1 MSDVLC
7 VRQFAVHQ
15 DYNTYQDSQWS
26 LHLWCLQSSGGIEAH
41 KQQVIILPGKCYNII
56 GDRSIF
62 ITIFSGALK
71 MHCQNT

>member
-1 MSDVLC
+1 MYYVLGNLLYTRITTLTMIVSDLC
-7 VRQFAVHQ
+7 IYGV
-15 DYNTYQDSQWS
+15 YS
-26 LHLWCLQSSGGIEAH
+26 LVGGIKTH

-71 MHCQNT
+71 MHCQKP